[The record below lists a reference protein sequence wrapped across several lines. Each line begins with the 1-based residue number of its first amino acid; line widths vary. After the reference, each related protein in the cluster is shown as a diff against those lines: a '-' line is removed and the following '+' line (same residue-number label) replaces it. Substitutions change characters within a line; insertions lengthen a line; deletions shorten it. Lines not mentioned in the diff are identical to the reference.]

1 MSLGCPGNAMD
12 AWMDGWM
19 EVRMDGSKD
28 GWMDGWT
35 PEGANQS
42 LIV

>member
-12 AWMDGWM
+12 AWI
-19 EVRMDGSKD
+19 DGSKD
-28 GWMDGWT
+28 GCMDGRMDEWT

>member
-1 MSLGCPGNAMD
+1 MSSGCPGNAMD
-12 AWMDGWM
+12 AWMDGCM
-19 EVRMDGSKD
+19 EVRMDGR
-28 GWMDGWT
+28 T